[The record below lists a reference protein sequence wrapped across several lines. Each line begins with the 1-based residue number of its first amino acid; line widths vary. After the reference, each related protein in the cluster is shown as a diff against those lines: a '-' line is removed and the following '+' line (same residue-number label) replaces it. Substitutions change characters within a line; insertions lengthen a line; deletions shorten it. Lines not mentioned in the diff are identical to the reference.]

1 MPNSEELTDLGLQSA
16 LQKCTSAWSALQKCT
31 SDYGDRLTDE
41 TRKKGCLVQRSSRI
55 WDCRVPCRNA
65 RVLEMPCR
73 NARVLGVPCRNAR
86 VLGVPCRNARVL
98 GGECN

>member
-1 MPNSEELTDLGLQSA
+1 MGLQSA

-55 WDCRVPCRNA
+55 WTAECPAGMHECLKCPA
-65 RVLEMPCR
+65 GMHECLECPAEMH
-73 NARVLGVPCRNAR
+73 
-86 VLGVPCRNARVL
+86 
-98 GGECN
+98 ECLECPAEMHECLEASVTEC